1 MNTLSPSSPLS
12 LDNSLDG
19 SPDHNHNVPP
29 PAHLAQ
35 SRELPVLDGVRLN
48 HHSQSPTAKPKPYAD
63 ALKFG
68 LGGGCHG
75 HSQVPPPKSKFCS
88 QFPGSNTTG
97 LLSVGQ
103 TSHSTDLPNP
113 DPSLPQNPHPSQQE
127 ELLNCCLIRKIW
139 GDPLPIP
146 TIIHKTKKDWCFVKG
161 QVDYIDTGNNWILL
175 RFANVEDR
183 VLVYDQRSW
192 HVNGLNFVL
201 QKWST
206 CFDSYIASITKIGQR
221 VKVPRLPCEF

>member
-68 LGGGCHG
+68 LGGGG
-75 HSQVPPPKSKFCS
+75 VMVILKS
-88 QFPGSNTTG
+88 
-97 LLSVGQ
+97 
-103 TSHSTDLPNP
+103 
-113 DPSLPQNPHPSQQE
+113 PH
-127 ELLNCCLIRKIW
+127 LN
-139 GDPLPIP
+139 
-146 TIIHKTKKDWCFVKG
+146 
-161 QVDYIDTGNNWILL
+161 Q
-175 RFANVEDR
+175 
-183 VLVYDQRSW
+183 
-192 HVNGLNFVL
+192 NFVL
-201 QKWST
+201 NFQEVTLQGS
-206 CFDSYIASITKIGQR
+206 F
-221 VKVPRLPCEF
+221 P